1 MFVTIYYR
9 SSRCRTGIIMLL
21 ICILLLGRPALA
33 AETLSLDQAIQLTL
47 QNNPTLHQFTFK
59 DTILEAQK
67 QTNSLRPGFEVS
79 AELENVAGSGGT
91 NGLDAAE
98 STIALSSVLELGG
111 KRQARMSLA
120 DSRIEQFRWEQQ
132 AATLDVLGNLTTA
145 FIEGL
150 TFQAN
155 MELARESL
163 NLSQSLL
170 KTVQSRSA
178 KGATPEAEVKRA
190 KAALVRAELQLA
202 ASVSQFERQKVTLA
216 QFWGVSDPAFTTL
229 SGTLFQYREAEK
241 FDQLFARI
249 QSSPSLQVF
258 LTETRVQE
266 ANLTLAKANARS
278 DLTWQV
284 GVRRLEESSDTAF
297 VAGISVPLFSGR
309 RNQGDVRAA
318 EAQRD
323 SAATAEKAALLR
335 LHSELFQAF
344 TLRAQSIDA
353 VSRIKGTAIPALESA
368 LELTQRAYR
377 NGRYRYQDLIAAQQE
392 LLMAKQSLIES
403 ASTALISQAVI
414 EELTGQAL
422 NP

>member
-1 MFVTIYYR
+1 
-9 SSRCRTGIIMLL
+9 
-21 ICILLLGRPALA
+21 
-33 AETLSLDQAIQLTL
+33 
-47 QNNPTLHQFTFK
+47 
-59 DTILEAQK
+59 
-67 QTNSLRPGFEVS
+67 
-79 AELENVAGSGGT
+79 
-91 NGLDAAE
+91 
-98 STIALSSVLELGG
+98 
-111 KRQARMSLA
+111 
-120 DSRIEQFRWEQQ
+120 
-132 AATLDVLGNLTTA
+132 
-145 FIEGL
+145 
-150 TFQAN
+150 
-155 MELARESL
+155 
-163 NLSQSLL
+163 LSQSLL

-202 ASVSQFERQKVTLA
+202 ASMSQFERQKVTLA

-278 DLTWQV
+278 DLTWQI
-284 GVRRLEESSDTAF
+284 GVRRMEESSDTAF

-309 RNQGDVRAA
+309 RNQGGVRAA